1 MLNALRR
8 MNDMDVRDPRQTL
21 GYHGGSYRNLAREFF
36 CLSPLVEDEAHT
48 PRAVIVVAG
57 GHGTSC
63 PSFLAPHTGEP
74 PRGIC
79 LIAAPG
85 GELSLGRRCAP

>member
-36 CLSPLVEDEAHT
+36 CLSPLAGRGMRSRIAS
-48 PRAVIVVAG
+48 PRLPFFTFREKLRRRRKVSSRFAG
-57 GHGTSC
+57 
-63 PSFLAPHTGEP
+63 
-74 PRGIC
+74 
-79 LIAAPG
+79 
-85 GELSLGRRCAP
+85 LSYC